1 MSSLRERQIEEIYK
15 LYVKGAKK
23 SAIRAMGYSESVYC
37 DFLRKT
43 KDRRER
49 IGLCR
54 DKKAALPPKKKKG
67 KYVDPVY
74 TLAQQGY
81 MVGDIAEA
89 LGITIDQCRE
99 RYNKERM
106 NHVKIKV
113 RPSSRKCL

>member
-1 MSSLRERQIEEIYK
+1 
-15 LYVKGAKK
+15 
-23 SAIRAMGYSESVYC
+23 MGYPEHVYC

-43 KDRRER
+43 KSRREVL
-49 IGLCR
+49 GLR
-54 DKKAALPPKKKKG
+54 RNKKSPSISG
-67 KYVDPVY
+67 KAKPYVDPVWE
-74 TLAQQGY
+74 LAQQGCR
-81 MVGDIAEA
+81 VGDIAEA